1 MHYHIRPLLQNK
13 ATLKWYRAVHF
24 KNLTGWAERGR
35 GIPRRGEQRFRV
47 QGQRPLQMKNAPRPE
62 AF

>member
-24 KNLTGWAERGR
+24 KNLTEWAERRR

-47 QGQRPLQMKNAPRPE
+47 QGRGRFK
-62 AF
+62 